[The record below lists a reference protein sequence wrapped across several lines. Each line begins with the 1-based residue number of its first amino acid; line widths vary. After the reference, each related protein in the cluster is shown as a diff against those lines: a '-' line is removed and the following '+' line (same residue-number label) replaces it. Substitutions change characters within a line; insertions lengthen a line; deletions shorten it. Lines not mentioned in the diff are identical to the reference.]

1 MTSTAEDRL
10 ASLLRSDELCGSY
23 FFSGDAA
30 RLRDDAAREL
40 IDAALDPSTRDFNL
54 SRFSGESA
62 DAEALA
68 AALAMPPMMADRR
81 VVALFDAQRLK
92 PTARQVVLDAIER
105 LPPGLV
111 LVVTAEIPKGSR
123 ASFYRTLKQRSNTIE
138 WGSPRE
144 SEVPGWLMA
153 RARTRYD
160 FELQPEAA
168 QALGAAIGADASLLD
183 GELAKLAAVGED
195 MTLSLERVKEL
206 VPNLKRLDRWTWM
219 DLVAAR
225 RYAQALKE
233 LEGVLAGERASGL
246 VAGLVEHHLL
256 IGAALEGGAAAVK
269 KLLGETRRGYL
280 AWKAQTYARQA
291 RAWNPPA
298 LRRALELL
306 RRADRQIKTGGK
318 DLPVLE
324 ELLLA
329 LRLVEGRT

>member
-1 MTSTAEDRL
+1 MTSTSEDRL
-10 ASLLRSDELCGSY
+10 ASILQGDDLCGAY
-23 FFSGDAA
+23 FFYGDAT

-40 IDAALDPSTRDFNL
+40 IDAALDPATRDFNL
-54 SRFSGESA
+54 NRFSGESTE
-62 DAEALA
+62 AEALA

-92 PTARQVVLDAIER
+92 PTVRQVVLEVVEH

-111 LVVTAEIPKGSR
+111 LVITAEIPKGSR
-123 ASFYRTLKQRSNTIE
+123 ASFYSTLKQCSDTVE

-144 SEVPGWLMA
+144 SEVPGWLME
-153 RARTRYD
+153 RAGTRYG
-160 FELQPEAA
+160 FELQPDAA

-183 GELAKLAAVGED
+183 GELAKLAAASTDGP
-195 MTLSLERVKEL
+195 LSLERVKEL

-219 DLVAAR
+219 DLVVAR
-225 RYAQALKE
+225 RYPQALKE

-246 VAGLVEHHLL
+246 VAGLVEQHLL
-256 IGAALEGGAAAVK
+256 IGAALEDGAAAVR
-269 KLLGETRRGYL
+269 KLLGETGRGYL
-280 AWKAQTYARQA
+280 AWKAQTYTRQA
-291 RAWNPPA
+291 RAWNARA

-329 LRLVEGRT
+329 LRLVEGDV